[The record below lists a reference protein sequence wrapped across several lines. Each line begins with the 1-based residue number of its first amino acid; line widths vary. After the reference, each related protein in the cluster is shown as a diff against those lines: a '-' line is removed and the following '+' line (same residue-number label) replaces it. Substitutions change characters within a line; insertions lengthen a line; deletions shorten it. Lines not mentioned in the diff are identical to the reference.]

1 MQIKVKLVKDGVMP
15 KIQKDGDV
23 CFDCCA
29 RLDAEKLVIG
39 RGNRAKVPLGFA
51 IELPYG
57 YEAVMRPRSGLT
69 SKGVD
74 NGIGTIDAGYR
85 GEVCA
90 IVINNSASEF
100 VVKNGDRVCQM
111 AIREVPFI
119 ELVQTDE
126 LSETERGSTGFGSSG
141 V

>member
-1 MQIKVKLVKDGVMP
+1 MKIKVKLLEGGVIP
-15 KIQKDGDV
+15 RVQKCGDV
-23 CFDCCA
+23 CFDCHA
-29 RLDAEKLVIG
+29 RLETEKLVIG

-51 IELPYG
+51 IELPEG
-57 YEAVMRPRSGLT
+57 YEAVIRPRSGLT
-69 SKGVD
+69 SKGID
-74 NGIGTIDAGYR
+74 NGIGTIDCGYR

-100 VVKNGDRVCQM
+100 AVKNGDRICQM

-119 ELVQTDE
+119 ELEQVDE
-126 LSETERGSTGFGSSG
+126 LSETERGESGFGSSG